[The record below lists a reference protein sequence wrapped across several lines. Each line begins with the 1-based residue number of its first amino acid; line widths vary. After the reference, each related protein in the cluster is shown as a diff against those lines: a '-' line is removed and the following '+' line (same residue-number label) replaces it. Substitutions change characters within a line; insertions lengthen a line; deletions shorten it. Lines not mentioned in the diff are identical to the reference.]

1 MFFLGGFIKQL
12 YKCPAQDMKEACQA
26 LYEASELIQLRIH
39 IRSEALEHHCQK
51 HKKIHFFESGDL
63 DMDYIINVYWMK
75 AVYYQD
81 LEANVRD
88 MIFQR
93 TTFAAKNPK
102 PPEVIS
108 HKIRPIA
115 PTPRPSEV
123 VSNKSRPMAP
133 IPPEVVSN
141 KSRPMAPIPWPE
153 PTSDPLK
160 ALEAISTAST
170 SNL

>member
-12 YKCPAQDMKEACQA
+12 YKCPTLDMKEACQA
-26 LYEASELIQLRIH
+26 LYEASELLQLRIH
-39 IRSEALEHHCQK
+39 IREQALEHFCPK
-51 HKKIHFFESGDL
+51 HKKIHFLESGDL
-63 DMDYIINVYWMK
+63 DMDYIINVYWFK

-108 HKIRPIA
+108 HKIRPIVS
-115 PTPRPSEV
+115 TPRPPELV
-123 VSNKSRPMAP
+123 THKSRLIAP
-133 IPPEVVSN
+133 TQ
-141 KSRPMAPIPWPE
+141 WPE
-153 PTSDPLK
+153 RTSDDPLK
-160 ALEAISTAST
+160 ALEAISTTAST

>member
-12 YKCPAQDMKEACQA
+12 YKCPTLDMKEACQE
-26 LYEASELIQLRIH
+26 LYEANELLRLRIH
-39 IRSEALEHHCQK
+39 IREQALEHFCPK
-51 HKKIHFFESGDL
+51 HKKIHFLESGDL
-63 DMDYIINVYWMK
+63 DMDYVINVYWFK

-102 PPEVIS
+102 PPEVI
-108 HKIRPIA
+108 KI
-115 PTPRPSEV
+115 
-123 VSNKSRPMAP
+123 RPMAP
-133 IPPEVVSN
+133 TPTPT
-141 KSRPMAPIPWPE
+141 PTPTPIPTPTSALVTHNSRLIAAPTQWPE
-153 PTSDPLK
+153 QTSDPDPLE
-160 ALEAISTAST
+160 ALEAISTGS

>member
-1 MFFLGGFIKQL
+1 
-12 YKCPAQDMKEACQA
+12 MKEACQE
-26 LYEASELIQLRIH
+26 LYEANELLRLRIH
-39 IRSEALEHHCQK
+39 IREQALEHFCPK
-51 HKKIHFFESGDL
+51 HKKIHFLESGDL
-63 DMDYIINVYWMK
+63 DMDYIINVYWFK

-108 HKIRPIA
+108 HKIRPIVS
-115 PTPRPSEV
+115 TPRPPELV
-123 VSNKSRPMAP
+123 THKSRLIAP
-133 IPPEVVSN
+133 TQ
-141 KSRPMAPIPWPE
+141 WPE
-153 PTSDPLK
+153 RTSDDPLK
-160 ALEAISTAST
+160 ALEAISTTAST

>member
-12 YKCPAQDMKEACQA
+12 YKCPTLDMKEACQA
-26 LYEASELIQLRIH
+26 LYEASELLQLRIH
-39 IRSEALEHHCQK
+39 IREQALEHFCPK
-51 HKKIHFFESGDL
+51 HKKIHFLESGDL
-63 DMDYIINVYWMK
+63 DMDYIINVYWFK

-88 MIFQR
+88 MLFHR

-108 HKIRPIA
+108 HKIRPIVS
-115 PTPRPSEV
+115 TPRPPELV
-123 VSNKSRPMAP
+123 THKSRLITPTQ
-133 IPPEVVSN
+133 
-141 KSRPMAPIPWPE
+141 WPE
-153 PTSDPLK
+153 RTSDDPLK
-160 ALEAISTAST
+160 PLEAISTTAST

>member
-12 YKCPAQDMKEACQA
+12 YKCPTLDMKEACQE
-26 LYEASELIQLRIH
+26 LYEANELLRLRIH
-39 IRSEALEHHCQK
+39 IREQALEHFCPK
-51 HKKIHFFESGDL
+51 HKKIHFLESGDL
-63 DMDYIINVYWMK
+63 DMDYIINVYWFK

-102 PPEVIS
+102 LPEVIS

-115 PTPRPSEV
+115 PTPRPPEPAPTPRPPEPSLI
-123 VSNKSRPMAP
+123 SHKSRLIAAP
-133 IPPEVVSN
+133 TQ
-141 KSRPMAPIPWPE
+141 WPE
-153 PTSDPLK
+153 RTSDSLK

>member
-1 MFFLGGFIKQL
+1 
-12 YKCPAQDMKEACQA
+12 MKEACQA
-26 LYEASELIQLRIH
+26 LYEASELLQLRIH

-63 DMDYIINVYWMK
+63 DMDYITNVYWMK

-81 LEANVRD
+81 LEANIRD

-115 PTPRPSEV
+115 PTPRPSEVVSNKSRPMAPKPPEVEV

>member
-12 YKCPAQDMKEACQA
+12 YKCPTLDMKEACQA
-26 LYEASELIQLRIH
+26 LYEASELLQLRIH
-39 IRSEALEHHCQK
+39 IREQALEHFCPK
-51 HKKIHFFESGDL
+51 HKKIHFLESGDL
-63 DMDYIINVYWMK
+63 DMDYIINVYWFK

-93 TTFAAKNPK
+93 ITFAAKNPK

-108 HKIRPIA
+108 HKIRPIVS
-115 PTPRPSEV
+115 TPRPPEV
-123 VSNKSRPMAP
+123 ISHKSRLIAP
-133 IPPEVVSN
+133 TQ
-141 KSRPMAPIPWPE
+141 WPE
-153 PTSDPLK
+153 RTSDDPLK